1 MSLCGVIGAQT
12 VANLLRGSAPVDAT
26 TEVDDLARELAHGSR
41 DEVVRG
47 KSSAGQLEF
56 QRTAFECILASLQG
70 CLDNPDDG
78 VGSFTRAV
86 GELRCLNRRRIN
98 GLIVQQRNIRTSPRS
113 APRGSSFASM
123 SSLSQ
128 GATEG
133 IPALWDSDTVF

>member
-70 CLDNPDDG
+70 CFDNPDDG

-86 GELRCLNRRRIN
+86 ENC
-98 GLIVQQRNIRTSPRS
+98 
-113 APRGSSFASM
+113 
-123 SSLSQ
+123 
-128 GATEG
+128 GALTGAESTG
-133 IPALWDSDTVF
+133 